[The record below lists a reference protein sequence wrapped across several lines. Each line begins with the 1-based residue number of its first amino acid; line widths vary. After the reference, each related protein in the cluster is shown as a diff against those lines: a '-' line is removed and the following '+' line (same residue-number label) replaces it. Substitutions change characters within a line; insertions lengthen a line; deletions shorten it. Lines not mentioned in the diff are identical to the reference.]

1 MRSQKETKSGL
12 GATSEE
18 KAEGADMDR
27 EGGGVWGVGV
37 MPALC
42 APTARADGCRSD
54 CCVTNELWGSG
65 KATQG
70 TGMQAA
76 LIPRWF

>member
-1 MRSQKETKSGL
+1 MKRRQKVLTWTGRAGEC
-12 GATSEE
+12 
-18 KAEGADMDR
+18 
-27 EGGGVWGVGV
+27 GVLGV

-42 APTARADGCRSD
+42 APPARAGGYRSD
-54 CCVTNELWGSG
+54 CCVTNEPQGLWKGN
-65 KATQG
+65 TG